1 MVAKSVL
8 IMLINLGIA
17 RLRIDVSKVTAIIA
31 VMVKVRV
38 MSMCAPA
45 RSLTPHRGGFYQTKP
60 NSAPLDSPEW
70 SAERAQ
76 LRNEAK
82 SCAAGHPAR
91 GALQGRNYET
101 KPTFPP
107 LASHRRGR

>member
-17 RLRIDVSKVTAIIA
+17 RLRINVSKVTAIIA
-31 VMVKVRV
+31 DMVKVRV
-38 MSMCAPA
+38 MSMCAPV
-45 RSLTPHRGGFYQTKP
+45 RSLTPHRGCFYQTKP
-60 NSAPLDSPEW
+60 NSAPLDSPGW
-70 SAERAQ
+70 STERAQ

-82 SCAAGHPAR
+82 SCAAVQPVG
-91 GALQGRNYET
+91 GALQGRNYQT
-101 KPTFPP
+101 KPNFPP